1 MMKTRVHFQLCI
13 KKYWWKLNYR
23 KLFAEHKIIRDLSL
37 VQFIA
42 YFGAWF
48 SNVAIYTMLVD
59 FGSTELAISV
69 VTAMHFLPAILIAPF
84 SGAII
89 DRVKIKPLMIT
100 LLSIEL
106 LMTILFLT
114 IDDKSEIWLLMIFI
128 FIRMSAAS
136 MFFSTEMSLLAK
148 LLSGKPLQK
157 ANEIHSI
164 IWSFTYAF
172 GMAVSGFIVN
182 AYGVKIAFIIDAFI
196 FFTALVVFIRIDF
209 VVKASIASD
218 KILELIKD
226 GFFYIKNNKII
237 LHLIFLH
244 SCVGLTSFDALITIL
259 AKNEYKYI
267 ISVPLAIGLSNAVR
281 AVALM
286 FGPILLSKYVTK
298 ENLHY
303 LMIFQGMAIILWG
316 LVQENFYISLIA
328 LFVVGLSTTIL
339 WSFTYAL
346 LQDKCD
352 EKYIGRV
359 ISYNDMFF
367 MLACVLTTLF
377 IGLMAS
383 LTSVDII
390 TILLGVGFLA
400 FAFYYTRILKWI

>member
-1 MMKTRVHFQLCI
+1 M
-13 KKYWWKLNYR
+13 NYR

>member
-1 MMKTRVHFQLCI
+1 M
-13 KKYWWKLNYR
+13 NYR
-23 KLFAEHKIIRDLSL
+23 KLFCEHKIVRDLSL

-59 FGSTELAISV
+59 FGSTELAISI
-69 VTAMHFLPAILIAPF
+69 VTAMHFLPAVLIAPF

-100 LLSIEL
+100 LLATEL

-114 IDDKSEIWLLMIFI
+114 IDNKSEIWFLMILI

-148 LLSGKPLQK
+148 LLKGKPLQM

-164 IWSFTYAF
+164 IWSFTYAV
-172 GMAVSGFIVN
+172 GMAISGFVVN
-182 AYGVKIAFIIDAFI
+182 WYGVRTAFIIDAII
-196 FFTALVVFIRIDF
+196 FAIALIVFIRIDF
-209 VVKASIASD
+209 VVKASIATD
-218 KILELIKD
+218 KFFELIKD
-226 GFFYIKNNKII
+226 GFRYIKNDKII

-244 SCVGLTSFDALITIL
+244 SSVGLTSFDALITIL

-286 FGPILLSKYVTK
+286 FGPIFISKYVTK
-298 ENLHY
+298 QNLHY
-303 LMIFQGMAIILWG
+303 LLIFQGISIILWG
-316 LVQENFYISLIA
+316 LLQDNFYISLIA
-328 LFVVGLSTTIL
+328 LFIVGLSTTTL

-346 LQDKCD
+346 LQDNCD

-367 MLACVLTTLF
+367 MLSCIVTTLF

-383 LTSVDII
+383 LTSIDII
-390 TILLGVGFLA
+390 TILLGLGFLA

>member
-1 MMKTRVHFQLCI
+1 
-13 KKYWWKLNYR
+13 LNYR
-23 KLFAEHKIIRDLSL
+23 KLFREHKIVRDLSL

-59 FGSTELAISV
+59 FGSTEFAISI
-69 VTAMHFLPAILIAPF
+69 VTAMHFLPAILLAPF

-100 LLSIEL
+100 LLVTEL
-106 LMTILFLT
+106 VMTILFLT
-114 IDDKSEIWLLMIFI
+114 IDNKSDILLLMVLI

-148 LLSGKPLQK
+148 LLKGKPLQM

-164 IWSFTYAF
+164 IWSFTYAV
-172 GMAVSGFIVN
+172 GMAISGFIVN
-182 AYGVKIAFIIDAFI
+182 WYGVKTAFIIDAVI
-196 FFTALVVFIRIDF
+196 FTIALIVFIRIDF
-209 VVKASIASD
+209 VVKASEATD
-218 KILELIKD
+218 NFLKLIKD
-226 GFFYIKNNKII
+226 GFIYVKSNKVM
-237 LHLIFLH
+237 LHLILLH

-286 FGPILLSKYVTK
+286 FGPMLLSKYVTK

-303 LMIFQGMAIILWG
+303 LLVFQGLSIILWG
-316 LVQENFYISLIA
+316 LMQDNFYVSLIA
-328 LFVVGLSTTIL
+328 LFIVGLSTTTL

-346 LQDKCD
+346 LQDNCD

-367 MLACVLTTLF
+367 MLSCVITTLF
-377 IGLMAS
+377 IGLMTS
-383 LTSVDII
+383 LTSIDII
-390 TILLGVGFLA
+390 TILLGMAFLA

>member
-1 MMKTRVHFQLCI
+1 MKVHFQLCI
-13 KKYWWKLNYR
+13 KRFWYKLNYR
-23 KLFAEHKIIRDLSL
+23 KLFHEHKIVRDLSL

-59 FGSTELAISV
+59 FGSTEFAISI
-69 VTAMHFLPAILIAPF
+69 VTAMHFLPAVIIAPF

-89 DRVKIKPLMIT
+89 DRVKIKPLMLS
-100 LLSIEL
+100 LLATEL
-106 LMTILFLT
+106 VMTILFLT
-114 IDDKSEIWLLMIFI
+114 IDNKSEIWLLMILI

-148 LLSGKPLQK
+148 LLNGKPLQM

-164 IWSFTYAF
+164 IWSFTYAV
-172 GMAVSGFIVN
+172 GMAISGFIVN
-182 AYGVKIAFIIDAFI
+182 WYGVKTAFIIDALI
-196 FFTALVVFIRIDF
+196 FTIALIVFIRIDF
-209 VVKASIASD
+209 VVKASIATD
-218 KILELIKD
+218 KFFELIKD
-226 GFFYIKNNKII
+226 GFRYIKNDKVI

-244 SCVGLTSFDALITIL
+244 SSVGLTSFDALITIL
-259 AKNEYKYI
+259 AKNEYKYV
-267 ISVPLAIGLSNAVR
+267 ISVPLAIGISNAVR

-286 FGPILLSKYVTK
+286 FGPIFISKYVTK
-298 ENLHY
+298 QNLHY
-303 LMIFQGMAIILWG
+303 LLIFQGIAIILWG
-316 LVQENFYISLIA
+316 LMQDNFYVSLIA
-328 LFVVGLSTTIL
+328 LFIVGLSTTTL

-367 MLACVLTTLF
+367 MLSCIVTTLF

-383 LTSVDII
+383 LTSIDII
-390 TILLGVGFLA
+390 TILLGLGFLA

>member
-1 MMKTRVHFQLCI
+1 MIFQIRLFF
-13 KKYWWKLNYR
+13 KKYWFKLNYR
-23 KLFAEHKIIRDLSL
+23 KLFSAHKIIRDLSL

-59 FGSTELAISV
+59 FGSSEMAISV

-100 LLSIEL
+100 LLATEL

-114 IDDKSEIWLLMIFI
+114 IDNKDDIWLLMILI
-128 FIRMSAAS
+128 FVRMSAAS

-148 LLSGKPLQK
+148 LLRGKPLQM

-164 IWSFTYAF
+164 IWSFTYAA
-172 GMAVSGFIVN
+172 GMAVSGFVVN
-182 AYGVKIAFIIDAFI
+182 WYGVKTAFMIDAVI
-196 FFTALVVFIRIDF
+196 FAIALIVFIRIDF
-209 VVKASIASD
+209 VVKASTATD
-218 KILELIKD
+218 KILQLIKD
-226 GFFYIKNNKII
+226 GFTYIKNDKII

-244 SCVGLTSFDALITIL
+244 SSVGLTSFDALITIL

-286 FGPILLSKYVTK
+286 FGPLLISKYVTK

-316 LVQENFYISLIA
+316 FMQNDFYYSLIA
-328 LFVVGLSTTIL
+328 LFFVGLSTTTL

-346 LQDKCD
+346 LQNKCE

-367 MLACVLTTLF
+367 MLSCVLTTLF
-377 IGLMAS
+377 IGLMTS
-383 LTSVDII
+383 LTSIDII
-390 TILLGVGFLA
+390 TFLLGIAFFA

>member
-1 MMKTRVHFQLCI
+1 M
-13 KKYWWKLNYR
+13 NYR
-23 KLFAEHKIIRDLSL
+23 KLFTEHKIIRDLSL
-37 VQFIA
+37 VQFIS

-48 SNVAIYTMLVD
+48 SNVAIYTMLVN
-59 FGSTELAISV
+59 FGSSEMAISV

-100 LLSIEL
+100 LLATEL

-114 IDDKSEIWLLMIFI
+114 IDNKDDLWLLMILI
-128 FIRMSAAS
+128 FVRMSAAS

-148 LLSGKPLQK
+148 LLRGKPLQM

-164 IWSFTYAF
+164 IWSFTYAA
-172 GMAVSGFIVN
+172 GMAVSGFVVN
-182 AYGVKIAFIIDAFI
+182 WYGVKTAFMIDAVI
-196 FFTALVVFIRIDF
+196 FAIALIVFIRIDF
-209 VVKASIASD
+209 VVKASTATD
-218 KILELIKD
+218 KILQLVKD
-226 GFFYIKNNKII
+226 GFTYIKNDKII

-244 SCVGLTSFDALITIL
+244 SSVGLTSFDALITIL

-286 FGPILLSKYVTK
+286 FGPLLISKYVTK

-316 LVQENFYISLIA
+316 FMQNDFYYSLIA
-328 LFVVGLSTTIL
+328 LFFVGLSTTTL

-346 LQDKCD
+346 LQNKCE

-367 MLACVLTTLF
+367 MLSCVLTTLF
-377 IGLMAS
+377 IGLMTS
-383 LTSVDII
+383 LTSIDII
-390 TILLGVGFLA
+390 TFLLGIAFFA

>member
-1 MMKTRVHFQLCI
+1 MKVQIQQCI

-59 FGSTELAISV
+59 FGSSEMAISV

-100 LLSIEL
+100 LLATEL

-114 IDDKSEIWLLMIFI
+114 IDNKDDLWLLMLLIFV
-128 FIRMSAAS
+128 RMSAAS

-148 LLSGKPLQK
+148 LLRGKPLQM

-164 IWSFTYAF
+164 IWSFTYAA
-172 GMAVSGFIVN
+172 GMAVSGFVVN
-182 AYGVKIAFIIDAFI
+182 WYGVKTAFMIDAVI
-196 FFTALVVFIRIDF
+196 FAIALIVFIRIDF
-209 VVKASIASD
+209 VVKASTATD
-218 KILELIKD
+218 KILQLVKD
-226 GFFYIKNNKII
+226 GFTYIKNDKII

-244 SCVGLTSFDALITIL
+244 SSVGLTSFDALITIL

-286 FGPILLSKYVTK
+286 FGPLLISKYVTK

-316 LVQENFYISLIA
+316 FMQNNFYYSLIA
-328 LFVVGLSTTIL
+328 LFFVGLSTTTL

-346 LQDKCD
+346 LQNKCE

-367 MLACVLTTLF
+367 MLSCVLTTLF
-377 IGLMAS
+377 IGLMTS
-383 LTSVDII
+383 LTSIDII
-390 TILLGVGFLA
+390 TFLLGIAFFA

>member
-1 MMKTRVHFQLCI
+1 M
-13 KKYWWKLNYR
+13 NYR
-23 KLFAEHKIIRDLSL
+23 KLFAEHKIVRDLSL

-59 FGSTELAISV
+59 FGSTEMAISV

-100 LLSIEL
+100 LIATEL

-114 IDDKSEIWLLMIFI
+114 IDDKSELWLLMIFI

-148 LLSGKPLQK
+148 LLNGKPLQM

-172 GMAVSGFIVN
+172 GMAISGFIVN
-182 AYGVKIAFIIDAFI
+182 SYGVKTAFIIDAFI
-196 FFTALVVFIRIDF
+196 FLTALIIFININF
-209 VVKASIASD
+209 VVKASVTSD
-218 KILELIKD
+218 KIFQLIKD
-226 GFFYIKNNKII
+226 GFIYIKNNKII
-237 LHLIFLH
+237 LHLIVLH

-259 AKNEYKYI
+259 AKNEYKYV
-267 ISVPLAIGLSNAVR
+267 ISVPLAIGISNAVR

-286 FGPILLSKYVTK
+286 FGPILISKYVTK

-303 LMIFQGMAIILWG
+303 LMIFQGSAIIFWG
-316 LVQENFYISLIA
+316 LVQDDFYISLIA
-328 LFVVGLSTTIL
+328 LFVVGLSTTTL

-346 LQDKCD
+346 IQNKCD
-352 EKYIGRV
+352 EKFIGRV
-359 ISYNDMFF
+359 ISYNDMIF
-367 MLACVLTTLF
+367 MLSCVLTTLF

-390 TILLGVGFLA
+390 TTLLGIAFFA

>member
-1 MMKTRVHFQLCI
+1 M
-13 KKYWWKLNYR
+13 NYR
-23 KLFAEHKIIRDLSL
+23 KLFKEHKVIRDLSL
-37 VQFIA
+37 VQFIS

-48 SNVAIYTMLVD
+48 SNVAIYTMLVE
-59 FGSTELAISV
+59 FGSTEMAISV

-89 DRVKIKPLMIT
+89 DRVKIKPLMIS
-100 LLSIEL
+100 LILIEL
-106 LMTILFLT
+106 IMTIMFLT

-148 LLSGKPLQK
+148 LLNGKPLQM

-172 GMAVSGFIVN
+172 GMAISGFVVN
-182 AYGVKIAFIIDAFI
+182 SYGVKTAFMIDAFV
-196 FFTALVVFIRIDF
+196 FFLAFVVFIRIDF
-209 VVKASIASD
+209 VVKASITTD

-226 GFFYIKNNKII
+226 GFIYIKNNKII

-286 FGPILLSKYVTK
+286 FGPMFISKYVTK

-303 LMIFQGMAIILWG
+303 LMIFQGISIILWG
-316 LVQENFYISLIA
+316 LTQDNFYISLIT
-328 LFVVGLSTTIL
+328 LFIVGLSTTTL

-346 LQDKCD
+346 LQNKCD

-367 MLACVLTTLF
+367 MLSCVLTTLF

>member
-1 MMKTRVHFQLCI
+1 M
-13 KKYWWKLNYR
+13 NYR
-23 KLFAEHKIIRDLSL
+23 KLFREHKIIRDLSL

-59 FGSTELAISV
+59 FGSTEMAISV
-69 VTAMHFLPAILIAPF
+69 VTAMHFIPAILIAPL

-89 DRVKIKPLMIT
+89 DRVKIKPLMIF
-100 LLSIEL
+100 LLSTEL

-114 IDDKSEIWLLMIFI
+114 IDNKEQIWFLMILI

-148 LLSGKPLQK
+148 LLNGKPLQM

-164 IWSFTYAF
+164 IWSFTYAV
-172 GMAVSGFIVN
+172 GMAVSGFVVN
-182 AYGVKIAFIIDAFI
+182 SFGHKTAFIIDAVI
-196 FFTALVVFIRIDF
+196 FAIALFVFIRIDF
-209 VVKASIASD
+209 VVKASQTTD
-218 KILELIKD
+218 KIFQLIKD
-226 GFFYIKNNKII
+226 GFIYIKNNKLI

-244 SCVGLTSFDALITIL
+244 SSVGLTSFDALITIL

-286 FGPILLSKYVTK
+286 FGPMFISKYVTK

-303 LMIFQGMAIILWG
+303 LLAFQGLAIILWS
-316 LVQENFYISLIA
+316 LTQSNFYISLIS
-328 LFVVGLSTTIL
+328 LFIVGLSTTTL

-346 LQDKCD
+346 LQNNCD

-367 MLACVLTTLF
+367 MLACVVTTLF

-383 LTSVDII
+383 LISTDII
-390 TILLGVGFLA
+390 TILLGIGFLA

>member
-1 MMKTRVHFQLCI
+1 M
-13 KKYWWKLNYR
+13 NYR

-89 DRVKIKPLMIT
+89 DRVKIKPLMIA

-182 AYGVKIAFIIDAFI
+182 SYGVKIAFIIDAFI

-303 LMIFQGMAIILWG
+303 LMIFQGISIILWG
-316 LVQENFYISLIA
+316 LVQYNFYISLVA
-328 LFVVGLSTTIL
+328 LFIVGLSTTIL

-367 MLACVLTTLF
+367 MLSCVLTTLF

>member
-1 MMKTRVHFQLCI
+1 M
-13 KKYWWKLNYR
+13 NYR
-23 KLFAEHKIIRDLSL
+23 KLFTEHKIIRDLSL
-37 VQFIA
+37 VQFIS

-59 FGSTELAISV
+59 FGSTEIAISV

-100 LLSIEL
+100 LIATEL
-106 LMTILFLT
+106 FMTILFLT
-114 IDDKSEIWLLMIFI
+114 IDNKSELWLLMIFI

-148 LLSGKPLQK
+148 LLSGKPLQM

-172 GMAVSGFIVN
+172 GMAISGFVVN
-182 AYGVKIAFIIDAFI
+182 SYGIKAAFVIDAFI
-196 FFTALVVFIRIDF
+196 FLTALIIFIRIDF
-209 VVKASIASD
+209 VVKASISTD
-218 KILELIKD
+218 KFWQLIKD
-226 GFFYIKNNKII
+226 GFIYIKNNKII

-267 ISVPLAIGLSNAVR
+267 ISVPLAIGISNATR

-303 LMIFQGMAIILWG
+303 LMIFQGVAIISWG
-316 LVQENFYISLIA
+316 FVQNNFYISLLA
-328 LFVVGLSTTIL
+328 LFIVGLSTTTL

-346 LQDKCD
+346 LQNKCD

-367 MLACVLTTLF
+367 MLSCVLTTLF

-390 TILLGVGFLA
+390 TTLLGVGFLA

>member
-1 MMKTRVHFQLCI
+1 M
-13 KKYWWKLNYR
+13 NYR
-23 KLFAEHKIIRDLSL
+23 KLFREHKIVRDLSL

-48 SNVAIYTMLVD
+48 SNVAIYTMLVN
-59 FGSTELAISV
+59 FGSTEFAISV
-69 VTAMHFLPAILIAPF
+69 VTAMHFLPAVLIAPF

-100 LLSIEL
+100 LIVTEL
-106 LMTILFLT
+106 VMTLLFLT
-114 IDDKSEIWLLMIFI
+114 IDNKSEIWFLMILI

-148 LLSGKPLQK
+148 LLKGKPLQM

-164 IWSFTYAF
+164 IWSFTYAV
-172 GMAVSGFIVN
+172 GMAISGFIVN
-182 AYGVKIAFIIDAFI
+182 WYGVKVAFIIDALI
-196 FFTALVVFIRIDF
+196 FAIALIVFIRIDF
-209 VVKASIASD
+209 VVKASIATD
-218 KILELIKD
+218 KFFELIKD
-226 GFFYIKNNKII
+226 GFIYIKNDKIM
-237 LHLIFLH
+237 LYLIFLH
-244 SCVGLTSFDALITIL
+244 ASVGLTSFDALITIL
-259 AKNEYKYI
+259 AKNEYKYV
-267 ISVPLAIGLSNAVR
+267 ISVPLAIGISNAVR

-286 FGPILLSKYVTK
+286 FGPIFISKYVTK
-298 ENLHY
+298 QNLHY
-303 LMIFQGMAIILWG
+303 LLIFQGLSVILWG
-316 LVQENFYISLIA
+316 LMQSNFYVSLIA
-328 LFVVGLSTTIL
+328 LFVVGLSTTTL

-367 MLACVLTTLF
+367 MISCIVTTLF

-383 LTSVDII
+383 LTSIDII
-390 TILLGVGFLA
+390 TILLGLGFLA